1 MSVCVSRRF
10 VLGAG
15 AGLLVA
21 GAPRDI
27 PSVFRPRH
35 SAELFVFPA
44 PDTGK
49 SVLAL
54 VIAATGAG
62 SALPMHMRI
71 HADSRSWTVE
81 TPRSARAWNRDGD
94 RFFVGQVI
102 GGHGPMGA
110 RHDAVVVES
119 PLREAVAA
127 WAEVHPADGSRL
139 RVGSPF
145 VAELLA
151 RDPALSGIY
160 HRASPAEDAALFTG
174 ALEKHLAALAV
185 SGGGVADPEA
195 HARRLAARLLP
206 DVIPYRQD
214 APVGFSFASQ
224 NGRHP
229 SDDADAVTAT
239 LLRGAVMPRKAA
251 PPRFRLTSNFPYF
264 PTVGV

>member
-15 AGLLVA
+15 AGLLLA
-21 GAPRDI
+21 GAPRGV
-27 PSVFRPRH
+27 SAVLHPRH

-49 SVLAL
+49 SVFAV
-54 VIAATGAG
+54 VIAGAG
-62 SALPMHMRI
+62 AVSALPMQVRI
-71 HADSRSWTVE
+71 HTGSRSWTVE
-81 TPRSARAWNRDGD
+81 TLRSAHARDRDGD
-94 RFFVGQVI
+94 RFFIGQVS
-102 GGHGPMGA
+102 GGHGPMGI

-127 WAEVHPADGSRL
+127 WAEIRTAEGARL

-145 VAELLA
+145 VADLLA
-151 RDPALSGIY
+151 RDPALSDTY
-160 HRASPAEDAALFTG
+160 HGTSPAEDAALFTG
-174 ALEKHLAALAV
+174 ALQKRLAAMAL
-185 SGGGVADPEA
+185 SGGVADPDA

-206 DVIPYRQD
+206 DVIPYRRD

-229 SDDADAVTAT
+229 SDDVDAVTAT
-239 LLRGAVMPRKAA
+239 LLRGAVVPRKAA
-251 PPRFRLTSNFPYF
+251 PPRFRLTSDFPYF
-264 PTVGV
+264 PAVGV